1 MRVAY
6 PIVCLHSGCLQR
18 KLFALVISR
27 RDLGEGP
34 WAEPVQTDCFVDEVI
49 KGINDNIT
57 DLTVFDLSQN
67 CASSWY
73 NLLPVCTA
81 CIN

>member
-1 MRVAY
+1 MLRSEEDKYFAGFCWRFGSNVRVAY
-6 PIVCLHSGCLQR
+6 PIVCPHSGCLQR
-18 KLFALVISR
+18 KLFALIISR

-57 DLTVFDLSQN
+57 VFDLS
-67 CASSWY
+67 
-73 NLLPVCTA
+73 
-81 CIN
+81 